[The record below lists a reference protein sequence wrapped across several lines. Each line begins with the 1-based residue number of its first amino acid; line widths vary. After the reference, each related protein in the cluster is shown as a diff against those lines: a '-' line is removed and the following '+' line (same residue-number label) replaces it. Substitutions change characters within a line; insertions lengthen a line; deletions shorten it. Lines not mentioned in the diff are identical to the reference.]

1 MIYNV
6 GEEYKSTIKK
16 IISMYLFLWSVCC
29 ETIIGTVVFTNA
41 TQTPGN
47 KRSRRKYGGAH
58 ETASVL
64 DSTFMN
70 QFSRKLRE
78 IETHS
83 DYGNIEIVVR

>member
-1 MIYNV
+1 MDSPSIYN
-6 GEEYKSTIKK
+6 STTINLN
-16 IISMYLFLWSVCC
+16 SRCGFGFVSSRRGRY

-47 KRSRRKYGGAH
+47 KRSRRKP
-58 ETASVL
+58 VV